1 METKK
6 VTNLSKRQQISA
18 SNKTVFVWVA
28 AASIVASFSV
38 VAIIFLFG
46 QITFNQKVIGAKQ
59 KTESNLIADLQ
70 IANPAQAS
78 DPSLRDSVNVLRS
91 NPELNLVKTGFDSSN
106 LQVVFDALPTS
117 YDSANFGASLQNV
130 LLAGAV
136 ASIESLSVTADP
148 NANSTGLPAGVTP
161 GPQPIA
167 FRLTIT
173 GSADQIKTALGN
185 MEASIRPIKVIGL
198 TIDGGTPLTARI
210 TGQTYY
216 DPPVNLSVT
225 TKVIKP

>member
-46 QITFNQKVIGAKQ
+46 QIMFNQKVISAKQ
-59 KTESNLIADLQ
+59 KTESNLIDNLS
-70 IANPAQAS
+70 IAKT
-78 DPSLRDSVNVLRS
+78 SLKDSVNVLRS
-91 NPELNLVKTGFDSSN
+91 SPELNTVKTGFDSSN

-130 LLAGAV
+130 LLAGTV
-136 ASIESLSVTADP
+136 ASIESLSVTANP
-148 NANSTGLPAGVTP
+148 NANSTGLPAGVSA

-185 MEASIRPIKVIGL
+185 MESSIRPIKVTGL